1 MAQKDS
7 GFLAS
12 EVQEVLSREALVWGL
27 SRWTQGLPQDEIDFP
42 PGCRLCT
49 NYTVLCRVPPGSEA
63 NGIDGAYF
71 VRYVYIL
78 FNPLV
83 GSRTEVREE
92 ANTDSDVLPGVCVSL
107 I

>member
-42 PGCRLCT
+42 QAAVYVLTTQCCVESLRGLRQMAL
-49 NYTVLCRVPPGSEA
+49 TVP
-63 NGIDGAYF
+63 
-71 VRYVYIL
+71 IL
-78 FNPLV
+78 FV
-83 GSRTEVREE
+83 MYIYF
-92 ANTDSDVLPGVCVSL
+92 L
-107 I
+107 IHWWGLAQK